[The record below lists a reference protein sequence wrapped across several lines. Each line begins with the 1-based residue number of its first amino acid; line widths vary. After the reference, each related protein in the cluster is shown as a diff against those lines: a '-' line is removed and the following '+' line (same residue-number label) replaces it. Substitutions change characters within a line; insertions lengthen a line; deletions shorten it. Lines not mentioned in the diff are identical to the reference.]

1 MQTDNF
7 STQGGT
13 VTKTADLKGR
23 NQIRASDV
31 RGTDVYN
38 TAGQHLGTVDDIVL
52 SRQSGTALFAIMS
65 FGGFLGINERYHPL
79 PWRTLTYNVEM
90 GGYVV
95 GLTREELEAAPSFE
109 ASREPDWNDDQYL
122 GTLGGYYGM

>member
-1 MQTDNF
+1 MQTDNLP
-7 STQGGT
+7 TRGGT
-13 VTKTADLKGR
+13 VSDTVDLKSR

-38 TAGQHLGTVDDIVL
+38 TKGEHLGTVDDIVL

-79 PWRTLTYNVEM
+79 PWRTLTYKVEM

-95 GLTREELEAAPSFE
+95 GMTREELESAPSFD